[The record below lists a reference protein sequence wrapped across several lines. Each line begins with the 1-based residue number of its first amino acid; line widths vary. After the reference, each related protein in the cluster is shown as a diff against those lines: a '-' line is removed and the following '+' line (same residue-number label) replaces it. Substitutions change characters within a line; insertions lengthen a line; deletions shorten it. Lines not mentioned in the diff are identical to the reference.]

1 MVACQRTISKEDQ
14 VVLREALSELQGQL
28 NSQSLTVFGSSSAH
42 GFSAELIDAIIAEAA
57 SIFSIS
63 DILTRFPVFS
73 VGHAK
78 LILEIFQETFED
90 IVTFADVM
98 EVMNE
103 ELFSLLSIGSED
115 YPMEDTSDEDSDPD
129 GINSAELENL

>member
-57 SIFSIS
+57 FS

-115 YPMEDTSDEDSDPD
+115 YPIEDTSDEDSDPD